1 MIATGGAMPGMQAWR
16 AHLGDPQLTSAFAI
30 GFLILFVF
38 IGTFT
43 YVNFQLAAPPLGLSA
58 MSLGLVYFV
67 FLPSMITTPLAGKVA
82 RRFGPKAGIALT
94 LALAIAGLLALLA
107 SSLPVV
113 LAGMALVAVGT
124 FLAQA
129 IATGHVGRTAKRDKA
144 AASGIYLAS
153 YYAGGLAGSFVVGQV
168 FDRAGWTACIAVLVA
183 AMLAAIVLARV
194 LEVAELQ
201 PTARP

>member
-1 MIATGGAMPGMQAWR
+1 GQV
-16 AHLGDPQLTSAFAI
+16 S
-30 GFLILFVF
+30 
-38 IGTFT
+38 
-43 YVNFQLAAPPLGLSA
+43 
-58 MSLGLVYFV
+58 
-67 FLPSMITTPLAGKVA
+67 
-82 RRFGPKAGIALT
+82 RRFGPKIGIALT

-107 SSLPVV
+107 KNLTVV

-153 YYAGGLAGSFVVGQV
+153 YYAGGLVGSFVLGQV

-183 AMLAAIVLARV
+183 ALLVAIALARV
-194 LEVAELQ
+194 
-201 PTARP
+201 